1 MICNIGWVSR
11 KDSECFR
18 DSYCNREMNNILAA
32 ISVLVD
38 IFKMINCSHMTYI
51 ISRCPTIV
59 KDKVKCLLKVFHP
72 WRTHAFYLFL
82 FIYSCNNCESYIS
95 LFFTKELAIGTY
107 NFFIPVIHS
116 RHNLLYFIYMYTI
129 FFGASWSKLRIII
142 AVKVSVSVHSYKG
155 SYSQQFLANE
165 SPCSPPHHC

>member
-72 WRTHAFYLFL
+72 WHTHAFYLFL
-82 FIYSCNNCESYIS
+82 FIYSCNNWSYIS
-95 LFFTKELAIGTY
+95 LFLQKSWQLAHIISSFQWFIVGIIYFILFTCTQFFWCQLKQIKNYHSSQSFCIGT
-107 NFFIPVIHS
+107 
-116 RHNLLYFIYMYTI
+116 
-129 FFGASWSKLRIII
+129 
-142 AVKVSVSVHSYKG
+142 
-155 SYSQQFLANE
+155 FL
-165 SPCSPPHHC
+165 